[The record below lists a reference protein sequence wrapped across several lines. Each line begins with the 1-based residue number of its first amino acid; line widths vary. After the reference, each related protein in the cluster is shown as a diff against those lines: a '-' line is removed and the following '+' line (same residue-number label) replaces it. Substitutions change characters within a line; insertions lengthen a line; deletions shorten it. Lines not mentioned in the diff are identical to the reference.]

1 MGKTE
6 PEPNHAL
13 RLRIAEAGVSY
24 EALAQTIREIAHE
37 NGDHQQRA
45 NKASVAHWVAGTRPH
60 PRTAEYLREA
70 IVRKLGRLLTPADIG
85 LPSEADRIF
94 DHDRMPTDPV
104 AAIAHLGR
112 ADVDRRTLISSA
124 GYSIGALLL
133 PLDAK
138 QEHADR
144 SMRARVRSAIIGGG
158 EVQAVRDMTLAF
170 TAADERLGG
179 GHARSAVVEYLASD
193 VATYLKGR
201 FATEDARKAMFEAA
215 AQLAYLAG
223 WKAHD
228 LGLAGL
234 AQQYYLRSFQLASES
249 DPQAHAG
256 YAMRILAH
264 QAMDLG
270 RHEHCVDLADEALA
284 RARGRVNASVE
295 SLFWLTTARANAAS
309 DSPRK
314 ARAALSKAEQ
324 LIRRA
329 RAEQGPSWAALGG
342 SAEARLAH
350 QAGKTLQALGDLRT
364 AEEQHAHAVRCWNP
378 QTHPRVYALSLAD
391 LAETQ
396 CQQGHIEQACTT
408 WNDTLD
414 GMTGIRSARTRE
426 AVLSLRKHLAIYRPR
441 GLAVTRR
448 LDARAARMLSTW
460 PTTPLG
466 PRRTGPTS
474 PTAL

>member
-1 MGKTE
+1 VGKTD
-6 PEPNHAL
+6 PEPNYSL

-24 EALAQTIREIAHE
+24 GALAQAIRQIAQE

-45 NKASVAHWVAGTRPH
+45 TKASVAHWVAGTRPH

-70 IVRKLGRLLTPADIG
+70 LSRKVGRLLTLADIG
-85 LPSEADRIF
+85 LTSGTDGVFDVDRL
-94 DHDRMPTDPV
+94 PTDPV

-133 PLDAK
+133 PLGK
-138 QEHADR
+138 LEEHADR
-144 SMRARVRSAIIGGG
+144 SVGVRARSATIGIG
-158 EVQAVRDMTLAF
+158 EVRAVRDMTLAF

-201 FATEDARKAMFEAA
+201 FASENVRRAMFEAA
-215 AQLAYLAG
+215 AQLSYLAG

-234 AQQYYLRSFQLASES
+234 AQQYYLCSFQLASES
-249 DPQAHAG
+249 DPHAHAG
-256 YAMRILAH
+256 YALRILAH

-284 RARGRVNASVE
+284 RAKGRVDASVE
-295 SLFWLTTARANAAS
+295 SLFWLTAARANAAS
-309 DSPRK
+309 KSARK
-314 ARAALSKAEQ
+314 ARAALSKAEL
-324 LIRRA
+324 LISRA

-342 SAEARLAH
+342 PAEARLAH
-350 QAGKTLQALGDLRT
+350 QAGKTLQALGDLK
-364 AEEQHAHAVRCWNP
+364 AAGEQYARAARCWDP
-378 QTHPRVYALSLAD
+378 QTHPRVYALALAD

-396 CQQGHIEQACTT
+396 CQQGHVEQASQT
-408 WNDTLD
+408 WNEALD
-414 GMTGIRSARTRE
+414 GMPGIRSARTRE
-426 AVLSLRKHLAIYRPR
+426 AVLSLRKHLSAYQQR
-441 GLAVTRR
+441 GIAVTHR
-448 LDARAARMLSTW
+448 LDARAANMLASWPTAARPWLST
-460 PTTPLG
+460 
-466 PRRTGPTS
+466 RS
-474 PTAL
+474 